1 MPLSSYLQH
10 KILFRPARLPDNY
23 VFRFDAPFEEHFIET
38 PDHVRI
44 NALYFPTA
52 QRTLKGVVLYFHGN
66 RGNLQRWGAEHWR
79 FTENG
84 YDFFAADYRG
94 YGKTPGTPSPDHL
107 YNDALLLLNHLSH
120 GYAADQIVLYGRS
133 LGSAPA
139 TRLAAEGRA
148 KSLILE
154 TPFDNLYNLFQDYM
168 PLKHWSV
175 QPAFDLPNDAY
186 LKQTT
191 LPVLIFHGTR
201 DRVVPY
207 ASAARL
213 KRLLKPTDQFVT
225 IPGGSH
231 HNLGESPL
239 FSEHLAEWLR

>member
-1 MPLSSYLQH
+1 
-10 KILFRPARLPDNY
+10 
-23 VFRFDAPFEEHFIET
+23 
-38 PDHVRI
+38 
-44 NALYFPTA
+44 
-52 QRTLKGVVLYFHGN
+52 
-66 RGNLQRWGAEHWR
+66 
-79 FTENG
+79 
-84 YDFFAADYRG
+84 G

-107 YNDALLLLNHLSH
+107 YEDALLLLDHVSH
-120 GYAADQIVLYGRS
+120 GYRAEQIVLYGRS

-154 TPFDNLYNLFQDYM
+154 TPFDNLHNLFQAYM
-168 PLKHWSV
+168 PLQQWSV

-186 LKQTT
+186 LRQTP

-213 KRLLKPTDQFVT
+213 KPLLKPNDLFVT

-239 FSEHLAEWLR
+239 YADHLAAWLR